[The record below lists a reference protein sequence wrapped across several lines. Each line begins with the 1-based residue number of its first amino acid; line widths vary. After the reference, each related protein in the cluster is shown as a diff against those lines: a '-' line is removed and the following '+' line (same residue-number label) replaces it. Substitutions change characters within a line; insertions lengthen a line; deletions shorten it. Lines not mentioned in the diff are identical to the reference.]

1 MAKRHFVLKS
11 ALTLML
17 SMLSVSVSAYDFEID
32 GIYYKVVS
40 IDDQTVEV
48 TSGENVYSGDIVI
61 PSQVSFKDRIFK
73 VIRIGGSAFTTTF
86 YGCPIKSILLPES
99 IREIGSRAF
108 YSCKQ
113 LQSITLPSSLEFID
127 SEAFSHCIQLQSIS
141 IPSNVN
147 SIAWGCFEECSGLHI
162 VKFNDSGTICN
173 MEVGPFRST
182 PFYHCDSIKGQYIGR
197 PLSDCYIG
205 SHTELTIGPLL
216 KEWLNGYDSG
226 KLEVVRS
233 LIIDPSQLKPTF
245 KTNTYVK
252 ATLYVPKGTKA
263 AYKQAEGWSK
273 FFTIEEDENALIT
286 ESCATPIIEYQ
297 NGKLKISSATAGSSC
312 FYSINATDVTA
323 ESLVTSDIDLSATYI
338 ITAYATAPE
347 HTNSETVTATLCW
360 LDGRLETDGVK
371 SMVAE
376 KRPVIITSDKG
387 LLRISG
393 LNDNERVS
401 VYSIDGKL
409 VSSTL
414 AHSSIVTT
422 DATMLKDG
430 IVIIRIGEE
439 SFKVFVK

>member
-32 GIYYKVVS
+32 GMYYNVLS
-40 IDDQTVEV
+40 IDTLTVEV
-48 TSGENVYSGDIVI
+48 TYGENKYSGNIVV
-61 PSQVSFKDRIFK
+61 PSQINFKDRIFK
-73 VIRIGGSAFTTTF
+73 VIRIGENAFKECQIT
-86 YGCPIKSILLPES
+86 SIFLPET
-99 IREIGSRAF
+99 IREIKEGAFSYCYQLQGITFPGSLELIGGDAF
-108 YSCKQ
+108 VRCTQ
-113 LQSITLPSSLEFID
+113 LQSIT
-127 SEAFSHCIQLQSIS
+127 

-147 SIAWGCFEECSGLHI
+147 YIGWYCFYHCSGLQI
-162 VKFNDSGTICN
+162 VRFNDSRTECMVEGSSTFDYCN
-173 MEVGPFRST
+173 
-182 PFYHCDSIKGQYIGR
+182 SIKKLYIGR
-197 PLSDCYIG
+197 PLSYYDNN

-216 KEWLNGYDSG
+216 KEWLYEFDSG
-226 KLEVVRS
+226 KLEIVRS

-245 KTNTYVK
+245 NTNTYLN

-323 ESLVTSDIDLSATYI
+323 ESLVTSDIDLSATYVI
-338 ITAYATAPE
+338 KAYATAPE

-360 LDGRLETDGVK
+360 LDGQLETDGVK

-387 LLRISG
+387 FLLISG
-393 LNDNERVS
+393 LSDNERVS

-414 AHSSIVTT
+414 AHSSIATT

-430 IVIIRIGEE
+430 IAIIRIGDE

>member
-1 MAKRHFVLKS
+1 
-11 ALTLML
+11 ML
-17 SMLSVSVSAYDFEID
+17 SMLSVSVSAYDIEVD
-32 GIYYKVVS
+32 GIYYNVLS
-40 IDDQTVEV
+40 IDTLTVEV
-48 TSGENVYSGDIVI
+48 TSGENKYSGNIVV
-61 PSQVSFKDRIFK
+61 PSQINFKDRIFK
-73 VIRIGGSAFTTTF
+73 VIRIGRDAF
-86 YGCPIKSILLPES
+86 YQCQIQSISLPES
-99 IREIGSRAF
+99 IKEISSYAF
-108 YSCKQ
+108 QYCGQ
-113 LQSITLPSSLEFID
+113 LQSITFPESLEHIGWK
-127 SEAFSHCIQLQSIS
+127 AFYNCDQLQSIT

-147 SIAWGCFEECSGLHI
+147 YIEDDCFDYCSDLQI
-162 VKFNDSGTICN
+162 VRFNDSETICN
-173 MEVGPFRST
+173 LYPAFVD
-182 PFYHCDSIKGQYIGR
+182 CNSIKKLYIGR
-197 PLSDCYIG
+197 PLSRSDIY

-216 KEWLNGYDSG
+216 KEWLNGFDSG

-245 KTNTYVK
+245 KTNTYVN

-263 AYKQAEGWSK
+263 AYKQAEGWNK
-273 FFTIEEDENALIT
+273 FFTIEEDENDPIT
-286 ESCATPIIEYQ
+286 ETCATPMIEYQ

-312 FYSINATDVTA
+312 FYSINATDETA
-323 ESLVTSDIDLSATYI
+323 ESLVTSDIDLSATYVI
-338 ITAYATAPE
+338 KAYATAPE
-347 HTNSETVTATLCW
+347 YTKSETVTATLCW

-387 LLRISG
+387 FLRISG
-393 LNDNERVS
+393 LSNNERVS

-430 IVIIRIGEE
+430 IAIIRIGDE

>member
-1 MAKRHFVLKS
+1 MAKRHLVLKS
-11 ALTLML
+11 ALTLIL

-32 GIYYKVVS
+32 GLYYNVLS
-40 IDDQTVEV
+40 IDTLTVEV
-48 TSGENVYSGDIVI
+48 TSGENKYSGNIVV
-61 PSQVSFKDRIFK
+61 PSQINFKDRIFK
-73 VIRIGGSAFTTTF
+73 VIRIGDHAF
-86 YGCPIKSILLPES
+86 YQCQIQSISLPES
-99 IREIGSRAF
+99 IKEISSGAF
-108 YSCKQ
+108 YGCYQLQGITFPGSLELIGEAAFYRCRQ
-113 LQSITLPSSLEFID
+113 LQSIT
-127 SEAFSHCIQLQSIS
+127 

-147 SIAWGCFEECSGLHI
+147 IIGQICFSECSNLQI
-162 VKFNDSGTICN
+162 VKFNDSRTKCEIQMSSFDYRN
-173 MEVGPFRST
+173 
-182 PFYHCDSIKGQYIGR
+182 SIKKLYIGR
-197 PLSDCYIG
+197 PLSGFGVD

-216 KEWLNGYDSG
+216 KEWLNGFDSG

-245 KTNTYVK
+245 KTNTYVN

-263 AYKQAEGWSK
+263 AYKQAEGWSN
-273 FFTIEEDENALIT
+273 FFTIEEDENDPIT
-286 ESCATPIIEYQ
+286 ETCAIPMIEYQ

-312 FYSINATDVTA
+312 FYSINATDATA
-323 ESLVTSDIDLSATYI
+323 ESLVTSDIDLSATYVI
-338 ITAYATAPE
+338 KAYATAPE

-360 LDGRLETDGVK
+360 LDGHLETDGVK

-387 LLRISG
+387 FLRISG
-393 LNDNERVS
+393 LNNNEMVS

-430 IVIIRIGEE
+430 IAIIRIGDE

>member
-1 MAKRHFVLKS
+1 
-11 ALTLML
+11 ML

-32 GIYYKVVS
+32 GMYYNVLS
-40 IDDQTVEV
+40 IDTLTVEV
-48 TSGENVYSGDIVI
+48 TSGENKYSGNIVV
-61 PSQVSFKDRIFK
+61 PSQINFKDRIFK
-73 VIRIGGSAFTTTF
+73 VIRIGYHAFWQ
-86 YGCPIKSILLPES
+86 CQIQSISLPES
-99 IREIGSRAF
+99 IKEISQGAF
-108 YSCKQ
+108 YGCYQLQGITFPRSLELIGEHAFCRCDQ
-113 LQSITLPSSLEFID
+113 LQSIT
-127 SEAFSHCIQLQSIS
+127 

-147 SIAWGCFEECSGLHI
+147 IIGQYCFSECSNLQI
-162 VKFNDSGTICN
+162 VKINDSRTLCN
-173 MEVGPFRST
+173 LGSNVFSGS
-182 PFYHCDSIKGQYIGR
+182 YSIKKLYIGR
-197 PLSDCYIG
+197 PITG
-205 SHTELTIGPLL
+205 NPTSHTELTIGPLL
-216 KEWLNGYDSG
+216 NKWYGYDSG

-245 KTNTYVK
+245 ETNTYLN

-273 FFTIEEDENALIT
+273 FFTIEEDKNDPIT
-286 ESCATPIIEYQ
+286 ETCATPMIEYQ

-323 ESLVTSDIDLSATYI
+323 ESLVTSDIDLSATYVI
-338 ITAYATAPE
+338 KAYATAPE

-360 LDGRLETDGVK
+360 LDGQLETDGVK

-387 LLRISG
+387 FLRISG
-393 LNDNERVS
+393 LSDNERVS

-414 AHSSIVTT
+414 AHSSIATT

-430 IVIIRIGEE
+430 IAIIRIGDE

>member
-17 SMLSVSVSAYDFEID
+17 SMLSVSVSAYDIEVD
-32 GIYYKVVS
+32 GIYYNVLS
-40 IDDQTVEV
+40 IDTLTVEV
-48 TSGENVYSGDIVI
+48 TSGVNKYSGNIVV
-61 PSQVSFKDRIFK
+61 PSQISFKDRIFK
-73 VIRIGGSAFTTTF
+73 VIRIGREAFE
-86 YGCPIKSILLPES
+86 GCQIQSIFLPES
-99 IREIGSRAF
+99 IKEISSRAF
-108 YSCKQ
+108 QYCGQ
-113 LQSITLPSSLEFID
+113 LQSITFPESLERIG
-127 SEAFSHCIQLQSIS
+127 SYAFQYCGQLQSIT

-147 SIAWGCFEECSGLHI
+147 YIEDYCFYYCSDLQI
-162 VKFNDSGTICN
+162 VRFNDSRTKCEVSLFGTFASI
-173 MEVGPFRST
+173 S
-182 PFYHCDSIKGQYIGR
+182 SIKKLYIGR
-197 PLSDCYIG
+197 PLSRSEIY

-216 KEWLNGYDSG
+216 KEWLNEYDSG
-226 KLEVVRS
+226 KLEIVRS

-245 KTNTYVK
+245 KTNTYVN

-263 AYKQAEGWSK
+263 AYKQAEGWSN

-286 ESCATPIIEYQ
+286 ESCATPMIEYQ

-323 ESLVTSDIDLSATYI
+323 ESLVTSDIDLSATYVI
-338 ITAYATAPE
+338 KAYATAPE

-376 KRPVIITSDKG
+376 KRPVIVTSNKG
-387 LLRISG
+387 FLRISG

-409 VSSTL
+409 VSSTM

-430 IVIIRIGEE
+430 IAIIKIGDE

>member
-11 ALTLML
+11 ALALIL

-32 GIYYKVVS
+32 GMYYNVLS
-40 IDDQTVEV
+40 IDTLTVEV
-48 TSGENVYSGDIVI
+48 TSGENKYSGNIVV
-61 PSQVSFKDRIFK
+61 PSQINFKDRNFK
-73 VIRIGGSAFTTTF
+73 VIRIGYRAF
-86 YGCPIKSILLPES
+86 YQCQIQSISLPES
-99 IREIGSRAF
+99 IREIRQEAF
-108 YSCKQ
+108 YYCNQ
-113 LQSITLPSSLEFID
+113 LQSITFPESLERIGPN
-127 SEAFSHCIQLQSIS
+127 AICGCGQLQSII

-147 SIAWGCFEECSGLHI
+147 YIGRYCFWRCSNLQ
-162 VKFNDSGTICN
+162 VVRFNDSRTECMVQGGIFGDCN
-173 MEVGPFRST
+173 
-182 PFYHCDSIKGQYIGR
+182 SIKKLYIGR
-197 PLSDCYIG
+197 PLSSFDVYP
-205 SHTELTIGPLL
+205 HTELTIGPLL
-216 KEWLNGYDSG
+216 KEWLNGFDSG
-226 KLEVVRS
+226 KLEIVRS

-245 KTNTYVK
+245 KTNTYLN

-273 FFTIEEDENALIT
+273 FFTIEEDENDPIT
-286 ESCATPIIEYQ
+286 EPCATPMIEYQ

-323 ESLVTSDIDLSATYI
+323 ESLVTSDIDLSATYVI
-338 ITAYATAPE
+338 KAYATAPE

-387 LLRISG
+387 FLRIIG

-414 AHSSIVTT
+414 AHSSIATT

-430 IVIIRIGEE
+430 IAIIRIGDE

>member
-32 GIYYKVVS
+32 GMYYNVLS
-40 IDDQTVEV
+40 IDTLTVEV
-48 TSGENVYSGDIVI
+48 TYGENKYSGNIVV
-61 PSQVSFKDRIFK
+61 PSQINFKDRIFK
-73 VIRIGGSAFTTTF
+73 VIRIGEKAF
-86 YGCPIKSILLPES
+86 YECQIQSIFLPET
-99 IREIGSRAF
+99 IREIKEEAFCYCYQLQGITFPGSLELIGGNAF
-108 YSCKQ
+108 CACTQ
-113 LQSITLPSSLEFID
+113 LQSIT
-127 SEAFSHCIQLQSIS
+127 
-141 IPSNVN
+141 IPCNVN
-147 SIAWGCFEECSGLHI
+147 YIGWYCFYNCSGLQI
-162 VKFNDSGTICN
+162 VRFNDSRTKC
-173 MEVGPFRST
+173 ETDYSTFR
-182 PFYHCDSIKGQYIGR
+182 DLKIKKLYIGR
-197 PLSDCYIG
+197 PLSYYDNN

-216 KEWLNGYDSG
+216 KEWFNGFDSG
-226 KLEVVRS
+226 KLEIVRS

-245 KTNTYVK
+245 KTNTYLN

-273 FFTIEEDENALIT
+273 FFTIEEDENDPIT
-286 ESCATPIIEYQ
+286 ETCAIPMIEYQ

-312 FYSINATDVTA
+312 FYSINATDATA
-323 ESLVTSDIDLSATYI
+323 ESLVTNDIDLTATYI
-338 ITAYATAPE
+338 IKAYATAPE

-360 LDGRLETDGVK
+360 LDGQLETDGFK

-414 AHSSIVTT
+414 AHSSIATT

-430 IVIIRIGEE
+430 IAIIRIGDE

>member
-1 MAKRHFVLKS
+1 
-11 ALTLML
+11 ML

-32 GIYYKVVS
+32 GLYYNVVS
-40 IDDQTVEV
+40 LDDLTVEV
-48 TSGENVYSGDIVI
+48 TSGENKYSGNIVV
-61 PSQVSFKDRIFK
+61 PSQINFKDRIFK
-73 VIRIGGSAFTTTF
+73 VIRIGEKAFIECQIT
-86 YGCPIKSILLPES
+86 SIFLPEC
-99 IREIGSRAF
+99 IRGINDYAF
-108 YSCKQ
+108 LKCNQ
-113 LQSITLPSSLEFID
+113 LQSITLPESLEWIGINAVAGCKQIKSITIPCNVKD
-127 SEAFSHCIQLQSIS
+127 TGWYCFSDCSNLQ
-141 IPSNVN
+141 
-147 SIAWGCFEECSGLHI
+147 I
-162 VKFNDSGTICN
+162 VKFNDSETICN
-173 MEVGPFRST
+173 WDRLAFAGS
-182 PFYHCDSIKGQYIGR
+182 DSIKKIYIGR
-197 PLSDCYIG
+197 PLSSFGVD

-216 KEWLNGYDSG
+216 KKWLNEYDSG

-245 KTNTYVK
+245 KTNTYLNV
-252 ATLYVPKGTKA
+252 TLYVPKGTKA
-263 AYKQAEGWSK
+263 AYKQAEGWSN
-273 FFTIEEDENALIT
+273 FFTIEEDEDAMLA
-286 ESCATPIIEYQ
+286 EPCATPIIEYQ

-312 FYSINATDVTA
+312 FYSINATDATA
-323 ESLVTSDIDLSATYI
+323 ESLVTNDIDLSATYI
-338 ITAYATAPE
+338 IKAYATAPE

-414 AHSSIVTT
+414 AHSSIATT

-430 IVIIRIGEE
+430 IAIIRIGDE

>member
-1 MAKRHFVLKS
+1 MAKRHLVLKS
-11 ALTLML
+11 ALAFML

-32 GIYYKVVS
+32 GMYYNVLS
-40 IDDQTVEV
+40 IDTLTVEV
-48 TSGENVYSGDIVI
+48 TYGENKYSGNIVV
-61 PSQVSFKDRIFK
+61 PSQISFKDRIFK
-73 VIRIGGSAFTTTF
+73 VIRIGEYAFRECQIT
-86 YGCPIKSILLPES
+86 SIFLPEC
-99 IREIGSRAF
+99 IRGINDYAF
-108 YSCKQ
+108 LRCNQ
-113 LQSITLPSSLEFID
+113 LQSITLPESLEWIG
-127 SEAFSHCIQLQSIS
+127 SYAFYACTQLQSIT

-147 SIAWGCFEECSGLHI
+147 YIGSHCFYLCSNLQ
-162 VKFNDSGTICN
+162 VVRFNDSRTECDMVQGNTFDDCN
-173 MEVGPFRST
+173 
-182 PFYHCDSIKGQYIGR
+182 SIKKLYIGR
-197 PLSDCYIG
+197 PLSRSVIY

-245 KTNTYVK
+245 KTNTYLN

-263 AYKQAEGWSK
+263 AYKQAEGWSN
-273 FFTIEEDENALIT
+273 FFTIEEDEDAMLA
-286 ESCATPIIEYQ
+286 EPCVTPIIEYQ
-297 NGKLKISSATAGSSC
+297 NGKLKISSTTAGSSC

-338 ITAYATAPE
+338 IKAYATAPE

-387 LLRISG
+387 FLRISG

-414 AHSSIVTT
+414 AHSSIATT

-430 IVIIRIGEE
+430 IAIIRIGDE

>member
-1 MAKRHFVLKS
+1 
-11 ALTLML
+11 ML

-32 GIYYKVVS
+32 GLYYNVLS
-40 IDDQTVEV
+40 IDDLTVEV
-48 TSGENVYSGDIVI
+48 TSGENKYSGNIVV
-61 PSQVSFKDRIFK
+61 PSQISFKDRIFK
-73 VIRIGGSAFTTTF
+73 VIRIGYRAF
-86 YGCPIKSILLPES
+86 YQCQIQSISLPES
-99 IREIGSRAF
+99 IREIYSYAFSECYQLQGITFPGSLELIGGDAF
-108 YSCKQ
+108 SHCRQ
-113 LQSITLPSSLEFID
+113 LQSII
-127 SEAFSHCIQLQSIS
+127 

-147 SIAWGCFEECSGLHI
+147 YIGSYCFNECSNLQI
-162 VKFNDSGTICN
+162 VKINDSRTKCEIKMSSFDYCN
-173 MEVGPFRST
+173 
-182 PFYHCDSIKGQYIGR
+182 SIKKLYIGR
-197 PLSDCYIG
+197 PLSRSDIY
-205 SHTELTIGPLL
+205 SHMELTIGPLL
-216 KEWLNGYDSG
+216 KEWLNEYDSG

-245 KTNTYVK
+245 KTNTYVN

-263 AYKQAEGWSK
+263 AYKQAEGWNK
-273 FFTIEEDENALIT
+273 FFTIEEDENDPIT
-286 ESCATPIIEYQ
+286 ETCATPMIEYQ

-323 ESLVTSDIDLSATYI
+323 ESLVTSDIDLSATYVI
-338 ITAYATAPE
+338 KAYATAPE

-371 SMVAE
+371 SMVEE

-387 LLRISG
+387 FLRISG
-393 LNDNERVS
+393 LSDNERVS

-414 AHSSIVTT
+414 AHSNIVTT

-430 IVIIRIGEE
+430 IAIIKIGDE

>member
-1 MAKRHFVLKS
+1 M
-11 ALTLML
+11 
-17 SMLSVSVSAYDFEID
+17 
-32 GIYYKVVS
+32 
-40 IDDQTVEV
+40 
-48 TSGENVYSGDIVI
+48 
-61 PSQVSFKDRIFK
+61 
-73 VIRIGGSAFTTTF
+73 
-86 YGCPIKSILLPES
+86 
-99 IREIGSRAF
+99 
-108 YSCKQ
+108 
-113 LQSITLPSSLEFID
+113 
-127 SEAFSHCIQLQSIS
+127 
-141 IPSNVN
+141 
-147 SIAWGCFEECSGLHI
+147 
-162 VKFNDSGTICN
+162 KFNDSETICN
-173 MEVGPFRST
+173 WDRDAFVGS
-182 PFYHCDSIKGQYIGR
+182 DSIKKIYIGR
-197 PLSDCYIG
+197 PLSSFEVY

-216 KEWLNGYDSG
+216 KEWLNGFDSG
-226 KLEVVRS
+226 KLEIVRS

-245 KTNTYVK
+245 KTNTYLN

-263 AYKQAEGWSK
+263 AYKQAEGWSN
-273 FFTIEEDENALIT
+273 FFTIEEDEDAMLA
-286 ESCATPIIEYQ
+286 EPCATPMIEYQ

-338 ITAYATAPE
+338 IKAYATAPE

-360 LDGRLETDGVK
+360 LDGQLETDGVK

-387 LLRISG
+387 FLRISG

-422 DATMLKDG
+422 DATMLKEG
-430 IVIIRIGEE
+430 IAIIKIGDE

>member
-1 MAKRHFVLKS
+1 VRF
-11 ALTLML
+11 
-17 SMLSVSVSAYDFEID
+17 
-32 GIYYKVVS
+32 
-40 IDDQTVEV
+40 DD
-48 TSGENVYSGDIVI
+48 
-61 PSQVSFKDRIFK
+61 
-73 VIRIGGSAFTTTF
+73 
-86 YGCPIKSILLPES
+86 
-99 IREIGSRAF
+99 SR
-108 YSCKQ
+108 
-113 LQSITLPSSLEFID
+113 
-127 SEAFSHCIQLQSIS
+127 
-141 IPSNVN
+141 
-147 SIAWGCFEECSGLHI
+147 
-162 VKFNDSGTICN
+162 TIC
-173 MEVGPFRST
+173 GIGRISFWGST
-182 PFYHCDSIKGQYIGR
+182 SIKTLYIGR
-197 PLSDCYIG
+197 PLTYGFDG
-205 SHTELTIGPLL
+205 FDGLSHTELTIGPLL
-216 KEWLNGYDSG
+216 REWSNEYDSG
-226 KLEVVRS
+226 NLEIVRS

-245 KTNTYVK
+245 KTNTYLN

-263 AYKQAEGWSK
+263 AYKQAEGWNK

>member
-1 MAKRHFVLKS
+1 
-11 ALTLML
+11 ML

-32 GIYYKVVS
+32 GLYYNVLS
-40 IDDQTVEV
+40 IDDLTVQV
-48 TSGENVYSGDIVI
+48 TSGENKYSGNIVV
-61 PSQVSFKDRIFK
+61 PSYINFKDRIFK
-73 VIRIGGSAFTTTF
+73 VIRIGENAFKE
-86 YGCPIKSILLPES
+86 CQIQSISLPES
-99 IREIGSRAF
+99 IREINSNAFSGCYQLQGITFPKSLEQIGKMAF
-108 YSCKQ
+108 YNCDQ
-113 LQSITLPSSLEFID
+113 LQSIT
-127 SEAFSHCIQLQSIS
+127 

-147 SIAWGCFEECSGLHI
+147 YIGWDCFENCSNLQI
-162 VKFNDSGTICN
+162 VKFNDSETICN
-173 MEVGPFRST
+173 LERFAFVD
-182 PFYHCDSIKGQYIGR
+182 CNSIKKLYIGR
-197 PLSDCYIG
+197 PLSRFDFELY

-216 KEWLNGYDSG
+216 KKWLNGFDSG

-245 KTNTYVK
+245 KTNTYLN

-263 AYKQAEGWSK
+263 AYKQAEGWNK
-273 FFTIEEDENALIT
+273 FFTIEEDENDQIT
-286 ESCATPIIEYQ
+286 ETCATPIIEYQ
-297 NGKLKISSATAGSSC
+297 NGKLKISSSTAGSSC
-312 FYSINATDVTA
+312 FYSINATDETA

-338 ITAYATAPE
+338 IKAYATAPE
-347 HTNSETVTATLCW
+347 YKKSETVTATLCW

-387 LLRISG
+387 FLRISG

-430 IVIIRIGEE
+430 IAIIRIDDE